1 MIRMSLMLAGL
12 VLALPASAAPPLTV
26 EIVTVEKRAEPREF
40 SLTGEIVAREPVDV
54 AFATGGRLAAVPVEA
69 GDRVAAGAV
78 LARLEAAQ
86 QEQAL
91 RAAQAAL
98 ASAQADFRQAK
109 EDFERQ
115 DRLLARG
122 ATTRIA
128 RDEAEDALN
137 IAQGSLAQA
146 EAALDLARK
155 AVNDTVLMAS
165 DAATVIERLGEPGE
179 VIGAAQPVIRL
190 AVGDALDALFDV
202 PEALLVSGDPPSEV
216 RLTLIDHPERS
227 FAGQV
232 REISPLVDTA
242 RGTVAVTVSVL
253 EPPDVAGFGDAVVG
267 TVRFAGEPQIVLPH
281 SAIAATETGPAVWV
295 VDPDTMAVSLT
306 PIAVARFEAGRVVLD
321 NGLAPG
327 TLVVA
332 RGAHLLFPGRVVQP
346 VEDAR

>member
-1 MIRMSLMLAGL
+1 MIRLIPILL
-12 VLALPASAAPPLTV
+12 CLALPAWAAPPLSV
-26 EIVTVEKRAEPREF
+26 EIVTVERQTEPREF
-40 SLTGEIVAREPVDV
+40 SLTGEIVARDAVDM
-54 AFATGGRLAAVPVEA
+54 AFSTGGRLAAVPVQA
-69 GDRVAAGAV
+69 GDRIAAGTV
-78 LARLEAAQ
+78 LARLEAVQ

-115 DRLLARG
+115 ERLLERG

-128 RDEAEDALN
+128 RDNAEDALN

-146 EAALDLARK
+146 QAELDLARK
-155 AVNDTVLMAS
+155 AVADTVLTAT
-165 DAATVIERLGEPGE
+165 DAATVVERLGEPGE

-202 PEALLVSGDPPSEV
+202 PEAMLVSNAPPSKV
-216 RLTLIDHPERS
+216 HLKLIDHPDRA
-227 FAGQV
+227 FTGAV

-253 EPPDVAGFGDAVVG
+253 DPPDVAGFGDAVVG
-267 TVRFAGEPQIVLPH
+267 TVRFPGDAQIVLPH
-281 SAIAATETGPAVWV
+281 SAITATETGPAVWV

-306 PIAVARFEAGRVVLD
+306 PITVARFETGRIVLD
-321 NGLAPG
+321 NGLDPG
-327 TLVVA
+327 TQVVA
-332 RGAHLLFPGRVVQP
+332 RGAHLLFPGRIVQP
-346 VEDAR
+346 AEAPR